1 MDSNVVKKSEIK
13 YEKATNILWK
23 VWWFCWYLLIL
34 PSGIT
39 AIGYFIF
46 LVISNYDPFISL
58 GFSVLTF
65 IFSSL
70 FFYKFYDKYR
80 SDPVFLNQTNNP
92 TSRIHILFLIT
103 IFSLIVTPIFVYITP
118 PDYSFE
124 LLPLISFC
132 VLYLIVFYYYYFK
145 PIDFFNASIGEFKH
159 SISFSLAS
167 KQLYNIIIILN
178 FIIHILFLSFLF
190 NTQISWLFALITN
203 TFFYFNTLVST
214 KNIRKIINDSVKENK
229 IFLKELIIYHKKYS
243 VSILSL
249 IFVLLIQI
257 PFDIIGVY
265 RIIYG
270 IIPTLFELINAF
282 FLSMMFFLIYLK
294 TRLYLAFYY
303 KKILMRLPKN
313 EI

>member
-1 MDSNVVKKSEIK
+1 MNSNVIKKSEIK

-23 VWWFCWYLLIL
+23 VWWFCWYLLIV

-39 AIGYFIF
+39 ALGFFIF
-46 LVISNYDPFISL
+46 LFISKVIIISL

-65 IFSSL
+65 IFSIL

-80 SDPVFLNQTNNP
+80 NDPVFLNQTNNP

-103 IFSLIVTPIFVYITP
+103 IFSLIVTPIFVFIAP

-159 SISFSLAS
+159 SINFSLAS
-167 KQLYNIIIILN
+167 KQFYNIIIIIN
-178 FIIHILFLSFLF
+178 FIIHILFLSYTF
-190 NTQISWLFALITN
+190 NTKLSWFFALITN
-203 TFFYFNTLVST
+203 IIFYFITLLST
-214 KNIRKIINDSVKENK
+214 KTIRRKINDSIKENK
-229 IFLKELIIYHKKYS
+229 KFLKDLITFHKKYS
-243 VSILSL
+243 ISILSL
-249 IFVLLIQI
+249 IFALLIQM
-257 PFDIIGVY
+257 PFVIIG
-265 RIIYG
+265 IYSLSG
-270 IIPTLFELINAF
+270 PTPTLFEIVNIS
-282 FLSMMFFLIYLK
+282 FLSIMFFLIYLK
-294 TRLYLAFYY
+294 IRVYLAFYY
-303 KKILMRLPKN
+303 KKFLTRLPKN

>member
-1 MDSNVVKKSEIK
+1 MNSNVVKKSKNK

-23 VWWFCWYLLIL
+23 VWWFFWYILIV

-39 AIGYFIF
+39 ALGYFIF
-46 LVISNYDPFISL
+46 YFISYNDIVISL

-65 IFSSL
+65 IFSIL

-80 SDPVFLNQTNNP
+80 NDPVFLNQTNNP
-92 TSRIHILFLIT
+92 TSRIHIIFLIT
-103 IFSLIVTPIFVYITP
+103 IFSLIVTPIFQFIR

-167 KQLYNIIIILN
+167 KQFYNIVVILN

-190 NTQISWLFALITN
+190 NTKVSWLFALITN
-203 TFFYFNTLVST
+203 ISFYFITLVST
-214 KNIRKIINDSVKENK
+214 KKIRKIINDSVKENRL
-229 IFLKELIIYHKKYS
+229 FLKELIIFHKKYS

-265 RIIYG
+265 SINYEIQH
-270 IIPTLFELINAF
+270 TLIELINAF
-282 FLSMMFFLIYLK
+282 FLSLMFFLIYLK
-294 TRLYLAFYY
+294 IRVYLAFYY
-303 KKILMRLPKN
+303 KKLLMRSPKN

>member
-1 MDSNVVKKSEIK
+1 MDSNVLKKSENK

-23 VWWFCWYLLIL
+23 VWWFCWYLLIV

-39 AIGYFIF
+39 ALGYFIF
-46 LVISNYDPFISL
+46 LLISNYDIYISL

-65 IFSSL
+65 IFSLL

-80 SDPVFLNQTNNP
+80 NDPVFFNQTNNP

-103 IFSLIVTPIFVYITP
+103 ICSSIVTPIFVFISP

-132 VLYLIVFYYYYFK
+132 VLYLIVFYYCYFK
-145 PIDFFNASIGEFKH
+145 PIDFFNTSEGEFKH
-159 SISFSLAS
+159 SINFSLAS
-167 KQLYNIIIILN
+167 KQFYNIIVIIN

-190 NTQISWLFALITN
+190 NTKISWLFALITN
-203 TFFYFNTLVST
+203 TSFYFITLVST

-229 IFLKELIIYHKKYS
+229 MFLKELIIFHKKYS

-265 RIIYG
+265 SFNG
-270 IIPTLFELINAF
+270 ITHTLFEFINAF

-294 TRLYLAFYY
+294 IRVYLAFYY
-303 KKILMRLPKN
+303 KKILMRLSEN

>member
-1 MDSNVVKKSEIK
+1 MDSNVVKKSEDK

-23 VWWFCWYLLIL
+23 VWWFFWYLLIV

-39 AIGYFIF
+39 ALGYFIF
-46 LVISNYDPFISL
+46 YFMSQVFIISL

-65 IFSSL
+65 IFSLL

-80 SDPVFLNQTNNP
+80 NDPVFLNQTNNP

-103 IFSLIVTPIFVYITP
+103 IFSLIVTPIFVLISP

-159 SISFSLAS
+159 SINFSLAS
-167 KQLYNIIIILN
+167 KQFYNIIVIIN
-178 FIIHILFLSFLF
+178 FIIHIIFLSYTFYTKL
-190 NTQISWLFALITN
+190 SWLFALITN
-203 TFFYFNTLVST
+203 TIFYFVTLLST
-214 KNIRKIINDSVKENK
+214 KTIRRKINDSIKENK
-229 IFLKELIIYHKKYS
+229 NILKDLIRFHNKYS
-243 VSILSL
+243 ISILSL
-249 IFVLLIQI
+249 IFVLLIQM
-257 PFDIIGVY
+257 PFVIIG
-265 RIIYG
+265 IYSLSG
-270 IIPTLFELINAF
+270 PTPTLFELINTF
-282 FLSMMFFLIYLK
+282 ILSMMFILIYLK
-294 TRLYLAFYY
+294 IRVYLTFYY

>member
-1 MDSNVVKKSEIK
+1 MKSNVVKKSEIK

-23 VWWFCWYLLIL
+23 MWWFCWYLLIV

-39 AIGYFIF
+39 ALGYFIF
-46 LVISNYDPFISL
+46 LFISKDIIFSL

-65 IFSSL
+65 IFSLL

-80 SDPVFLNQTNNP
+80 NDPIFLNQTNNP

-103 IFSLIVTPIFVYITP
+103 IFSLIVTPIFELITT
-118 PDYSFE
+118 DYFFG

-159 SISFSLAS
+159 SINFSLAS
-167 KQLYNIIIILN
+167 KQFYNIVVILN
-178 FIIHILFLSFLF
+178 FIIHILFLSYTFYTNL
-190 NTQISWLFALITN
+190 SWLFALITN
-203 TFFYFNTLVST
+203 IIFYFVTLLST
-214 KNIRKIINDSVKENK
+214 KTIRRKINDSIKENK
-229 IFLKELIIYHKKYS
+229 RFLIDLIKFHKKYS
-243 VSILSL
+243 ISILSL
-249 IFVLLIQI
+249 IFVLLIQM
-257 PFDIIGVY
+257 PFVIIG
-265 RIIYG
+265 IYSLSG
-270 IIPTLFELINAF
+270 PPPTPTELINTF

-294 TRLYLAFYY
+294 IRVYLAFYY

>member
-1 MDSNVVKKSEIK
+1 MDSNVIKKSENK

-23 VWWFCWYLLIL
+23 VWWFCWYLLIV
-34 PSGIT
+34 PSSIT
-39 AIGYFIF
+39 ALGYFIF
-46 LVISNYDPFISL
+46 IFISKDIYFSL

-80 SDPVFLNQTNNP
+80 NDPIFLNQTNNP

-103 IFSLIVTPIFVYITP
+103 TFSLIVTFIFVCITP

-145 PIDFFNASIGEFKH
+145 PIDFFNTSIGEFKH

-167 KQLYNIIIILN
+167 KQIYNIIVILN
-178 FIIHILFLSFLF
+178 YIIQILFLSFLF
-190 NTQISWLFALITN
+190 NTTISWLFALITN
-203 TFFYFNTLVST
+203 TFFYFITLVST
-214 KNIRKIINDSVKENK
+214 KNIRKIIKDSIKENK
-229 IFLKELIIYHKKYS
+229 IFLKELVIYHKKYTI
-243 VSILSL
+243 SILSL

-270 IIPTLFELINAF
+270 IIPTLSELINAF

>member
-1 MDSNVVKKSEIK
+1 MDSNVAKKSEIK

-23 VWWFCWYLLIL
+23 VWWFFWYILIV

-39 AIGYFIF
+39 ALSYFIF
-46 LVISNYDPFISL
+46 IFISKDIYISL

-65 IFSSL
+65 IFSLL

-80 SDPVFLNQTNNP
+80 NDPVFFNQTNNP

-103 IFSLIVTPIFVYITP
+103 IFSLIVTPIFVFIR

-132 VLYLIVFYYYYFK
+132 VLYIIVFYYYYFK
-145 PIDFFNASIGEFKH
+145 PIDFFSTSEGEFKH

-167 KQLYNIIIILN
+167 KQFYNIIVIFN

-190 NTQISWLFALITN
+190 NTKISWLFALITN
-203 TFFYFNTLVST
+203 TFFYFITLVST
-214 KNIRKIINDSVKENK
+214 KNIRKIINDSIKENK
-229 IFLKELIIYHKKYS
+229 MFLKELIIFHKKYS

-265 RIIYG
+265 SFNG
-270 IIPTLFELINAF
+270 ITHTLLELINAF
-282 FLSMMFFLIYLK
+282 FLSIMFFLIYLK
-294 TRLYLAFYY
+294 IRVYLAFYY
-303 KKILMRLPKN
+303 KKSLMRLPKN

>member
-1 MDSNVVKKSEIK
+1 MDSNDVKKSEIK

-23 VWWFCWYLLIL
+23 VWWFCWYLLIV

-39 AIGYFIF
+39 ALGYFIF
-46 LVISNYDPFISL
+46 FFISKDIYISM

-65 IFSSL
+65 IFSLL

-80 SDPVFLNQTNNP
+80 NDPIFLNQTNNP

-103 IFSLIVTPIFVYITP
+103 IFSSIVTPIFVFISP

-145 PIDFFNASIGEFKH
+145 PIDFFSTSEGEFKH
-159 SISFSLAS
+159 SINFSLAA
-167 KQLYNIIIILN
+167 KQFYNIIVIIN

-190 NTQISWLFALITN
+190 NTKISWLFALTTN
-203 TFFYFNTLVST
+203 TFFYFITLVST

-229 IFLKELIIYHKKYS
+229 IFLKELIIFHKKYS
-243 VSILSL
+243 ISILSL

-265 RIIYG
+265 SFNG
-270 IIPTLFELINAF
+270 ITHTLLELINAF
-282 FLSMMFFLIYLK
+282 FLSIMFFLIYLK
-294 TRLYLAFYY
+294 IRVYLAFYY
-303 KKILMRLPKN
+303 KKSLMRLSKN

>member
-1 MDSNVVKKSEIK
+1 MDSNVIKKSKDK

-23 VWWFCWYLLIL
+23 VWWFCWYLLIV

-39 AIGYFIF
+39 VLGYFIF
-46 LVISNYDPFISL
+46 RFISDDFYISL

-65 IFSSL
+65 IFSLL

-80 SDPVFLNQTNNP
+80 NDPVFLNQTNNP

-103 IFSLIVTPIFVYITP
+103 IFSLIVTPIFVFIDP
-118 PDYSFE
+118 SDYFFE
-124 LLPLISFC
+124 FLPLISFC
-132 VLYLIVFYYYYFK
+132 VLYFVVFYYYYFK
-145 PIDFFNASIGEFKH
+145 PIDFFSASIGEFKH

-167 KQLYNIIIILN
+167 KQFYNIVVILN
-178 FIIHILFLSFLF
+178 FIVHILFLSFLF
-190 NTQISWLFALITN
+190 NTKVSWLFALITN
-203 TFFYFNTLVST
+203 ISFYFITLVST
-214 KNIRKIINDSVKENK
+214 KKIRKIINDSIKENK
-229 IFLKELIIYHKKYS
+229 IFLEELIIFHKKYS

-265 RIIYG
+265 SINFEIQH
-270 IIPTLFELINAF
+270 TLFELINAF
-282 FLSMMFFLIYLK
+282 FLSIMIFLIYLK
-294 TRLYLAFYY
+294 IRVYIAFYY

>member
-23 VWWFCWYLLIL
+23 VWWFCWYLLIV

-39 AIGYFIF
+39 ALGYFIF
-46 LVISNYDPFISL
+46 RFISNDFYISL

-65 IFSSL
+65 IFSIL

-80 SDPVFLNQTNNP
+80 NDPVFLNQTNNP

-103 IFSLIVTPIFVYITP
+103 IFSLIVTPIFVLIDP
-118 PDYSFE
+118 SDYFFE

-145 PIDFFNASIGEFKH
+145 PIDFFNTSIGEFKH
-159 SISFSLAS
+159 SINFSLAS
-167 KQLYNIIIILN
+167 KQLYNIVVILN

-190 NTQISWLFALITN
+190 NTKVSWLFALITN
-203 TFFYFNTLVST
+203 FSFYFITLVST
-214 KNIRKIINDSVKENK
+214 KKIRKIINDSIKENK
-229 IFLKELIIYHKKYS
+229 IFLKELIIFHKKYS

-265 RIIYG
+265 SINYEIQH
-270 IIPTLFELINAF
+270 TLIELINAF

-294 TRLYLAFYY
+294 IRVYLAFYY
-303 KKILMRLPKN
+303 KKLLMRLPKN

>member
-23 VWWFCWYLLIL
+23 VWWFCWYLLIV

-39 AIGYFIF
+39 ALGYFIF
-46 LVISNYDPFISL
+46 FFISEGDFLISL

-65 IFSSL
+65 IFSIL

-80 SDPVFLNQTNNP
+80 NDPVFLNQTNNP

-103 IFSLIVTPIFVYITP
+103 IFSLIVTPIFVFVDP
-118 PDYSFE
+118 SDYYFE

-167 KQLYNIIIILN
+167 KQFYNIIVILN
-178 FIIHILFLSFLF
+178 FIIHILFLSYTFYTKL
-190 NTQISWLFALITN
+190 SWLFALITN
-203 TFFYFNTLVST
+203 IIFYFVTLLST
-214 KNIRKIINDSVKENK
+214 RTIRRKINDSIKENK
-229 IFLKELIIYHKKYS
+229 NILKDLIRFHKKYS
-243 VSILSL
+243 ISILSL

-257 PFDIIGVY
+257 PFVIIG
-265 RIIYG
+265 IYSLSG
-270 IIPTLFELINAF
+270 PPPTLSELRNVF
-282 FLSMMFFLIYLK
+282 FLSIMFFLIYLK
-294 TRLYLAFYY
+294 IRVYLAFYY
-303 KKILMRLPKN
+303 KKVLTEVSKN

>member
-1 MDSNVVKKSEIK
+1 MDSNVAKKSEIK

-23 VWWFCWYLLIL
+23 VWWFFWYILIV

-39 AIGYFIF
+39 ALGYFIF
-46 LVISNYDPFISL
+46 IFISKDIYISL

-65 IFSSL
+65 IFSLL

-80 SDPVFLNQTNNP
+80 NDPVFLNQTNNP

-103 IFSLIVTPIFVYITP
+103 IFSLIVTPIFVFIR

-132 VLYLIVFYYYYFK
+132 VLYIIVFYYYYFK
-145 PIDFFNASIGEFKH
+145 PIDFFSTSEGEFKH

-167 KQLYNIIIILN
+167 KQFYNIIVIFN

-190 NTQISWLFALITN
+190 NTKISWLFALITN
-203 TFFYFNTLVST
+203 TFFYFITLVST

-229 IFLKELIIYHKKYS
+229 IFLKELIIFHKKYS

-265 RIIYG
+265 SFNG
-270 IIPTLFELINAF
+270 ITHTLLELINAF
-282 FLSMMFFLIYLK
+282 FLSIMFFLIYLK
-294 TRLYLAFYY
+294 IRVYLAFYY
-303 KKILMRLPKN
+303 KKSLMRLPKN

>member
-1 MDSNVVKKSEIK
+1 MNSNVVKKSEIK

-23 VWWFCWYLLIL
+23 VWWFCWYLLIV

-39 AIGYFIF
+39 ALGYFIF
-46 LVISNYDPFISL
+46 FFISQDIYISL

-65 IFSSL
+65 MFSIL
-70 FFYKFYDKYR
+70 FFYKFFDKYR
-80 SDPVFLNQTNNP
+80 NEPVFLNQTNNP

-103 IFSLIVTPIFVYITP
+103 IFSLIVTPIFVFITP
-118 PDYSFE
+118 SDYSFE

-167 KQLYNIIIILN
+167 KQLYNIIVILN
-178 FIIHILFLSFLF
+178 FVIHILFLSYTFYTKL
-190 NTQISWLFALITN
+190 SWLFALVTN
-203 TFFYFNTLVST
+203 FIFYFVTLLST
-214 KNIRKIINDSVKENK
+214 KTIRRKINDSIKENK
-229 IFLKELIIYHKKYS
+229 KILKDLITFHKKYS
-243 VSILSL
+243 ISILSL
-249 IFVLLIQI
+249 IFVLLIQM
-257 PFDIIGVY
+257 PFVIIG
-265 RIIYG
+265 IYSLSG
-270 IIPTLFELINAF
+270 PTPTLFELINAF

-294 TRLYLAFYY
+294 IRVYLAFYY
-303 KKILMRLPKN
+303 KKSLMRLSKN

>member
-23 VWWFCWYLLIL
+23 VWWFCWYLLIV

-39 AIGYFIF
+39 TLGYFIF
-46 LVISNYDPFISL
+46 LFISNYDIYISL

-65 IFSSL
+65 IFSLL

-80 SDPVFLNQTNNP
+80 NDPVFLNQTNNP

-103 IFSLIVTPIFVYITP
+103 IFSSIVTPIFVFISP
-118 PDYSFE
+118 PGYSFE

-132 VLYLIVFYYYYFK
+132 VLYFIVFYYYYFK
-145 PIDFFNASIGEFKH
+145 PIDFFNASEGEFKR

-167 KQLYNIIIILN
+167 KQFYNIIVIIN

-190 NTQISWLFALITN
+190 NTKISWLFAIITN
-203 TFFYFNTLVST
+203 TFFYFITLVST

-229 IFLKELIIYHKKYS
+229 IFLKELIIFHKKYS

-265 RIIYG
+265 SFNG
-270 IIPTLFELINAF
+270 IIHTLFELINAF
-282 FLSMMFFLIYLK
+282 FLSIMFFLIYLK
-294 TRLYLAFYY
+294 IRVYLAFYY

>member
-1 MDSNVVKKSEIK
+1 MNSNVVKKSKNK

-23 VWWFCWYLLIL
+23 VWWFFWYILIV

-39 AIGYFIF
+39 ALGYFIF
-46 LVISNYDPFISL
+46 YFISYNDIVISL

-65 IFSSL
+65 IFSIL

-80 SDPVFLNQTNNP
+80 NDPVFLNQTNNP
-92 TSRIHILFLIT
+92 TSRIHIIFLIT
-103 IFSLIVTPIFVYITP
+103 IFSLIVTPIFQFIR

-167 KQLYNIIIILN
+167 KQFYNIVVILN

-190 NTQISWLFALITN
+190 NTKVSWLFALITN
-203 TFFYFNTLVST
+203 ISFYFITLVST
-214 KNIRKIINDSVKENK
+214 KKIRKIINDSVKENRL
-229 IFLKELIIYHKKYS
+229 FLKELIIFHKKYS

-265 RIIYG
+265 SINYEIQH
-270 IIPTLFELINAF
+270 TLIELINAF
-282 FLSMMFFLIYLK
+282 FLSLMFFLIYLK
-294 TRLYLAFYY
+294 IRVYLAFYY
-303 KKILMRLPKN
+303 KKLLMRLPKN

>member
-1 MDSNVVKKSEIK
+1 MDSNDAKKSEIK

-23 VWWFCWYLLIL
+23 VWWFFWYILIV

-39 AIGYFIF
+39 ALSYFIF
-46 LVISNYDPFISL
+46 IFISKDIYISL

-65 IFSSL
+65 IFSLL

-80 SDPVFLNQTNNP
+80 NDPVFLNQTNNP

-103 IFSLIVTPIFVYITP
+103 IFSLIVTPIFVFIR

-132 VLYLIVFYYYYFK
+132 VLYIIVFYYYYFK
-145 PIDFFNASIGEFKH
+145 PIDFFSTSEGEFKH

-167 KQLYNIIIILN
+167 KQFYNIIVIFN

-190 NTQISWLFALITN
+190 NTKISWLFALITN
-203 TFFYFNTLVST
+203 TFFYFITLVST
-214 KNIRKIINDSVKENK
+214 KNIRKIINDSIKENK
-229 IFLKELIIYHKKYS
+229 MFLKELIIFHKKYS

-265 RIIYG
+265 SFNG
-270 IIPTLFELINAF
+270 ITHTLLELINAF
-282 FLSMMFFLIYLK
+282 FLSIMFFLIYLK
-294 TRLYLAFYY
+294 IRVYLAFYY
-303 KKILMRLPKN
+303 KKSLMRLPKN

>member
-1 MDSNVVKKSEIK
+1 MDSSVVKKSEIK

-23 VWWFCWYLLIL
+23 VWWFCWYILIV

-39 AIGYFIF
+39 AVGYFIF
-46 LVISNYDPFISL
+46 LFISKIIIISL

-65 IFSSL
+65 VFSIL

-80 SDPVFLNQTNNP
+80 NDPVFLNQTNNP

-103 IFSLIVTPIFVYITP
+103 IFSLIVTPVFTLIT

-132 VLYLIVFYYYYFK
+132 VLYFIVFYYYYFK

-159 SISFSLAS
+159 SINFFLAS
-167 KQLYNIIIILN
+167 KQFYNIIVIIN

-190 NTQISWLFALITN
+190 NTKISWLFALITN
-203 TFFYFNTLVST
+203 TLFYFITLVST
-214 KNIRKIINDSVKENK
+214 KNIRKVINNSIKENK
-229 IFLKELIIYHKKYS
+229 TFLKELIVYHKKYS

-265 RIIYG
+265 SFNG
-270 IIPTLFELINAF
+270 ITHTIFELINAF
-282 FLSMMFFLIYLK
+282 FLSMMFLLIYLK
-294 TRLYLAFYY
+294 IRVYLAFHY

>member
-1 MDSNVVKKSEIK
+1 MKSNVVKKSEIK
-13 YEKATNILWK
+13 YEKATNFLWK
-23 VWWFCWYLLIL
+23 VWWFCWYLLIV

-39 AIGYFIF
+39 ALGYFIF
-46 LVISNYDPFISL
+46 LFLSNFDQFISL

-65 IFSSL
+65 IFSLL

-80 SDPVFLNQTNNP
+80 NDPVFLNQTNNP

-118 PDYSFE
+118 PDYFFE

-145 PIDFFNASIGEFKH
+145 PIDFFNTSIGEFKH

-167 KQLYNIIIILN
+167 KQLYNIIVILN

-190 NTQISWLFALITN
+190 NTKISWLFALITN
-203 TFFYFNTLVST
+203 AFFYFITLVST
-214 KNIRKIINDSVKENK
+214 KKIRKIIKDSVKENK
-229 IFLKELIIYHKKYS
+229 IFLKELIIYHKKYT
-243 VSILSL
+243 VSIISL
-249 IFVLLIQI
+249 IFVLLIQM

-265 RIIYG
+265 IFTG
-270 IIPTLFELINAF
+270 ITHTITELINAF
-282 FLSMMFFLIYLK
+282 FLSTMIFLIYLK
-294 TRLYLAFYY
+294 IRVYLAFYY

-313 EI
+313 ES

>member
-1 MDSNVVKKSEIK
+1 MDSNVEKKSEDK

-23 VWWFCWYLLIL
+23 VWWGFWYLLIV

-39 AIGYFIF
+39 ALGYFIF
-46 LVISNYDPFISL
+46 LFISNYDIYISL

-65 IFSSL
+65 IFSLL

-80 SDPVFLNQTNNP
+80 NDPVFLNQTNNP

-103 IFSLIVTPIFVYITP
+103 IFSLIVTPIFVLISP

-159 SISFSLAS
+159 SINFSLAS
-167 KQLYNIIIILN
+167 KQFYNIIVIIN
-178 FIIHILFLSFLF
+178 FIIHIIFLSYTFYTKL
-190 NTQISWLFALITN
+190 SWLFALITN
-203 TFFYFNTLVST
+203 IIFYFVTLLST
-214 KNIRKIINDSVKENK
+214 KNIRRKINDSIKENK
-229 IFLKELIIYHKKYS
+229 NFLKDLIRFHNKYS
-243 VSILSL
+243 ISILSL
-249 IFVLLIQI
+249 IFVLLIQM
-257 PFDIIGVY
+257 PFVIIG
-265 RIIYG
+265 IYSLSG
-270 IIPTLFELINAF
+270 PTPTLFELINAF
-282 FLSMMFFLIYLK
+282 FLTMMFILIYLK
-294 TRLYLAFYY
+294 IRVYLTFYY

>member
-23 VWWFCWYLLIL
+23 VWWFSFYLLIV

-39 AIGYFIF
+39 ALGYFIF
-46 LVISNYDPFISL
+46 LFISNYDIYISL

-65 IFSSL
+65 IFSLL

-80 SDPVFLNQTNNP
+80 NDPVFLNQTNNP
-92 TSRIHILFLIT
+92 TSRIHILFSIT
-103 IFSLIVTPIFVYITP
+103 IFSSIVTPIFVFISP
-118 PDYSFE
+118 PGYSFE
-124 LLPLISFC
+124 FLPLISFC
-132 VLYLIVFYYYYFK
+132 VLYFIVFYYYYFK
-145 PIDFFNASIGEFKH
+145 PIDFFNASEGEFKR

-167 KQLYNIIIILN
+167 KQFYNIIVIIN

-190 NTQISWLFALITN
+190 NTKISWLFALITN
-203 TFFYFNTLVST
+203 TFFYFITLVST

-229 IFLKELIIYHKKYS
+229 IFLKELIIFHKKYS

-265 RIIYG
+265 SFNG
-270 IIPTLFELINAF
+270 ITHTLFELINAF
-282 FLSMMFFLIYLK
+282 FLSIMFFLIYLK
-294 TRLYLAFYY
+294 IRVYLAFYY

>member
-23 VWWFCWYLLIL
+23 VWWFFFYLLIV

-39 AIGYFIF
+39 ALGFFIF
-46 LVISNYDPFISL
+46 LFVSKIIIISL

-65 IFSSL
+65 IFSIL

-80 SDPVFLNQTNNP
+80 NDPVFLNQTNNP

-103 IFSLIVTPIFVYITP
+103 IFSLIVTPIFVLIDP
-118 PDYSFE
+118 SDYYFE

-132 VLYLIVFYYYYFK
+132 VLYLIVFYYFYFK
-145 PIDFFNASIGEFKH
+145 PIDFFSTSEGEFKH
-159 SISFSLAS
+159 SINFSLAS
-167 KQLYNIIIILN
+167 KQFYNIIVILN
-178 FIIHILFLSFLF
+178 FIVHILFLSFLF
-190 NTQISWLFALITN
+190 NTKISWLFALITN
-203 TFFYFNTLVST
+203 TFFYFFTLVYT
-214 KNIRKIINDSVKENK
+214 KKIRKIINDSIKENK
-229 IFLKELIIYHKKYS
+229 IFLKELIIFHKKYS
-243 VSILSL
+243 LSILSL

-265 RIIYG
+265 SLKG
-270 IIPTLFELINAF
+270 ITHTLLEFINAF

-294 TRLYLAFYY
+294 IRVYLAFYY

>member
-23 VWWFCWYLLIL
+23 VWWFCWYLLIV

-39 AIGYFIF
+39 ALGFFIF
-46 LVISNYDPFISL
+46 LFISKVIIISL

-65 IFSSL
+65 IFSLL

-80 SDPVFLNQTNNP
+80 NDPVFLNQTNNP

-103 IFSLIVTPIFVYITP
+103 IFSLIVTPIFVFITP

-145 PIDFFNASIGEFKH
+145 PIDFFSASEGEFKH
-159 SISFSLAS
+159 SINFSLAS
-167 KQLYNIIIILN
+167 KQFYNIIIVLN

-190 NTQISWLFALITN
+190 NTKISWLFALITN
-203 TFFYFNTLVST
+203 TFFYFITLVST
-214 KNIRKIINDSVKENK
+214 KNIRKIINDSIKENK
-229 IFLKELIIYHKKYS
+229 IFLKELIIFHKKYS

-265 RIIYG
+265 SFNG
-270 IIPTLFELINAF
+270 ITHTLLELINAF
-282 FLSMMFFLIYLK
+282 FLSIMFFLIYLK
-294 TRLYLAFYY
+294 IRVYLAFYY

>member
-1 MDSNVVKKSEIK
+1 MKPNEVKKSEIK

-23 VWWFCWYLLIL
+23 VWWFCWYLLIV

-39 AIGYFIF
+39 ALGYFIF
-46 LVISNYDPFISL
+46 QFISKVFIISL
-58 GFSVLTF
+58 GLSVLTF
-65 IFSSL
+65 IFSLL

-80 SDPVFLNQTNNP
+80 NDPVFLNQTNNP
-92 TSRIHILFLIT
+92 TSRIHIVFLIT
-103 IFSLIVTPIFVYITP
+103 IFSLIVTPIFVLIDPSNY
-118 PDYSFE
+118 YFE

-167 KQLYNIIIILN
+167 KQFYNIIVILN

-190 NTQISWLFALITN
+190 NTKISWLFALITN
-203 TFFYFNTLVST
+203 ASFYFITLVST
-214 KNIRKIINDSVKENK
+214 RNIRKIINDSIKENK
-229 IFLKELIIYHKKYS
+229 IFLKELIIFHKKYL

-265 RIIYG
+265 SLDG
-270 IIPTLFELINAF
+270 ITHTLIELINSF

-294 TRLYLAFYY
+294 IRVYLAFYY

>member
-1 MDSNVVKKSEIK
+1 MDSNVAKKSEIK

-23 VWWFCWYLLIL
+23 VWWFFWYILIV

-39 AIGYFIF
+39 ALGYFIF
-46 LVISNYDPFISL
+46 IFISKDIYISL

-65 IFSSL
+65 IFSLL

-80 SDPVFLNQTNNP
+80 NDPVFFNQTNNP

-103 IFSLIVTPIFVYITP
+103 IFSLIVTPIFVFIR

-132 VLYLIVFYYYYFK
+132 VLYIIVFYYYYFK
-145 PIDFFNASIGEFKH
+145 PIDFFSTSEGEFKH

-167 KQLYNIIIILN
+167 KQFYNIIVIFN

-190 NTQISWLFALITN
+190 NTKISWLFALITN
-203 TFFYFNTLVST
+203 TFFYFITLVST
-214 KNIRKIINDSVKENK
+214 KNIRKIINDSIKENK
-229 IFLKELIIYHKKYS
+229 MFLKELIIFHKKYS

-249 IFVLLIQI
+249 IFVLLIQM
-257 PFDIIGVY
+257 PFVIIG
-265 RIIYG
+265 IYSLSG
-270 IIPTLFELINAF
+270 PTPTLFEIVNIF
-282 FLSMMFFLIYLK
+282 FLSIMFFLIYLK
-294 TRLYLAFYY
+294 IRVYLAFYY

>member
-1 MDSNVVKKSEIK
+1 MNSNVVKKSKNK

-23 VWWFCWYLLIL
+23 VWWFCWYLLIV

-39 AIGYFIF
+39 ALGFFIF
-46 LVISNYDPFISL
+46 LFISKVIIISL

-65 IFSSL
+65 IFSIL

-80 SDPVFLNQTNNP
+80 NDPVFLNQTNNP
-92 TSRIHILFLIT
+92 TSRIHIIFLIT
-103 IFSLIVTPIFVYITP
+103 IFSLIVTPIFQFIR

-167 KQLYNIIIILN
+167 KQFYNIVVILN

-190 NTQISWLFALITN
+190 NTKVSWLFALITN
-203 TFFYFNTLVST
+203 ISFYFITLVST
-214 KNIRKIINDSVKENK
+214 KKIRKIINDSVKENRL
-229 IFLKELIIYHKKYS
+229 FLKELIIFHKKYS

-265 RIIYG
+265 SINYEIQH
-270 IIPTLFELINAF
+270 TLIELINAF
-282 FLSMMFFLIYLK
+282 FLSLMFFLIYLK
-294 TRLYLAFYY
+294 IRVYLAFYY
-303 KKILMRLPKN
+303 KKLLMRLPKN